1 MIDLS
6 SLSIRDN
13 HDWAHEKLDSVFE
26 ADTNCTKY
34 LLNLNSQAELFKK
47 AKRDAINRLQNL
59 LTNIEVKIKEITSH
73 YFETLKDS
81 ITYSPEE
88 IMKAIT
94 DTKCYEIGKCYRDF
108 ANSLPI
114 FQESSLPN
122 HLLSRVQDLQEIDSS
137 ESDNNNSTFLMK
149 QRKAQLLNNA
159 NIKVQNPN
167 QEFQFS
173 KLFSNYYFDYFNL
186 KSIFLNDLPE
196 SIGKKYKVLLLLFDK
211 LDFF

>member
-1 MIDLS
+1 M
-6 SLSIRDN
+6 
-13 HDWAHEKLDSVFE
+13 DSVFE

-34 LLNLNSQAELFKK
+34 LLNLNSQTELFKK

-88 IMKAIT
+88 IQKAIT

-122 HLLSRVQDLQEIDSS
+122 HLISRVQDLQEIDSS
-137 ESDNNNSTFLMK
+137 ESDNNSTFLIK
-149 QRKAQLLNNA
+149 QRKAQILNNA
-159 NIKVQNPN
+159 NVKLANP
-167 QEFQFS
+167 EFPISMF
-173 KLFSNYYFDYFNL
+173 
-186 KSIFLNDLPE
+186 
-196 SIGKKYKVLLLLFDK
+196 LLF
-211 LDFF
+211 